1 MLGGGII
8 VKILII
14 NGTPKE
20 DGVCYS
26 FVTAA
31 EEVSAEVGVEFE
43 TVRLSSERLKKCIMC
58 DGGWGICFNKH
69 VCIFGEKDGFN
80 NLQQK
85 VKEASMIVYVT
96 PVYWGEISEEMK
108 IFLDRL
114 RRCEATK
121 QWDSREDEISFHKA
135 TGSILVASA
144 GGGGGGTLSALE
156 QLERAVVQ
164 MGGDEW
170 PREQEGIFDR
180 ISVNR
185 WNQVYKREALKAAI
199 RSWTAIGR
207 GELEVPPM
215 NQGVNGA

>member
-1 MLGGGII
+1 M
-8 VKILII
+8 KILII

-31 EEVSAEVGVEFE
+31 EEASTEVSVEFE
-43 TVRLSSERLKKCIMC
+43 TVRLSSERLKKCLMC

-69 VCIFGEKDGFN
+69 VCIFGKNDGFN
-80 NLQQK
+80 ELQQK
-85 VKEASMIVYVT
+85 VKEASLIIYIT
-96 PVYWGEISEEMK
+96 PVYWGEISEELK

-121 QWDSREDEISFHKA
+121 QWDRREEEVSFHKG

-185 WNQVYKREALKAAI
+185 WNQIYKREALKEAI
-199 RSWTAIGR
+199 RSWVAIGR
-207 GELEVPPM
+207 GQQEVPPM

>member
-1 MLGGGII
+1 MIGGD
-8 VKILII
+8 VMKILII

-80 NLQQK
+80 DLQQK
-85 VKEASMIVYVT
+85 VKDANLIVYVT

-121 QWDSREDEISFHKA
+121 QWDSREEEVSFHKGK
-135 TGSILVASA
+135 GSILVASA
-144 GGGGGGTLSALE
+144 GGGGAGTLSALE
-156 QLERAVVQ
+156 QLERAVSQ

-170 PREQEGIFDR
+170 PWEKVGIFDR
-180 ISVNR
+180 LSVNR
-185 WNQVYKREALKAAI
+185 WNQTYQREVLKEAI
-199 RSWTAIGR
+199 QNWVAIAR
-207 GELEVPPM
+207 GECDMPEA
-215 NQGVNGA
+215 NRGINGA

>member
-1 MLGGGII
+1 M
-8 VKILII
+8 KILIV

-31 EEVSAEVGVEFE
+31 EEASAEAKVEFE
-43 TVRLSSERLKKCIMC
+43 TVRLSSEKLEKCIMC

-69 VCIFGEKDGFN
+69 VCIFGETDGFN
-80 NLQQK
+80 TLQQK
-85 VKEASMIVYVT
+85 VKDASLIIYIT

-121 QWDSREDEISFHKA
+121 QWDAREEEISFHKE

-144 GGGGGGTLSALE
+144 GGGGGGTLTALE

-170 PREQEGIFDR
+170 PREQVGIFDR

-185 WNQVYKREALKAAI
+185 WNQVYKRETLKEAI
-199 RSWTAIGR
+199 RNWVAIGR
-207 GELEVPPM
+207 GELEAPPM
-215 NQGVNGA
+215 NQGINGA